1 MEKQYT
7 YRLEM
12 SVPHGVRHGE
22 LTLDV
27 GDKGVGGTLMMFA
40 HTTDILSGSFEHGL
54 VEFSGLMRT
63 LGYSMSYT
71 AKGKIDKKSADL
83 DFVTEK
89 GTYHAVGRPG
99 LCLIGKIRSGVKG
112 GMKNG

>member
-1 MEKQYT
+1 MERQYT

-40 HTTDILSGSFEHGL
+40 HTTDILSGRFEHGL

-89 GTYHAVGRPG
+89 GTYHAVGRTG
-99 LCLIGKIRSGVKG
+99 LCLIGKIRNGVKG